1 MNYNYG
7 EPVTQPKEE
16 KKKDLYEVGP
26 GLAQFE
32 EKEYVFEKQNF
43 KDCHQETDYEPYNL
57 W

>member
-1 MNYNYG
+1 MNYSCG
-7 EPVTQPKEE
+7 ESVAELEEE
-16 KKKDLYEVGP
+16 KKKDWYELGP

-43 KDCHQETDYEPYNL
+43 KDCHQETDYEPYGL